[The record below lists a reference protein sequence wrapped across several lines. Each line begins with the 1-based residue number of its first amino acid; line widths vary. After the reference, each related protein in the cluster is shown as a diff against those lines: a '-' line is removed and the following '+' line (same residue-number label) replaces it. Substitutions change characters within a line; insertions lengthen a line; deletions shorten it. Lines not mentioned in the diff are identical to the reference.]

1 MKNNE
6 KIDWLKQ
13 WIHLDYINPEDF
25 PNIDLYMDQ
34 VLTFMDNQ
42 LQKSKRYESDKIM
55 TKTMINNYAKN
66 KLIPPPTKKKYS
78 KNHLYLLVY
87 IYYFKNILSISDIQN
102 LLGPLTDKYY
112 ANSDKDEID
121 FTKIYQEIFDVEHEY
136 YYEIEKQLMKTH
148 EEASQTFQDCS
159 NEKDR
164 EFLTDFSLIAML
176 SYDIYIRKQI
186 VEKIIDKY
194 YTDKNSKHQV
204 KEIFNH
210 EL

>member
-1 MKNNE
+1 MDSNE
-6 KIDWLKQ
+6 KINWLKK
-13 WIHLDYINPEDF
+13 WIHLDYIKPEDF

-34 VLTFMDNQ
+34 ILTFMEGQ

-102 LLGPLTDKYY
+102 LLGPLTEKYY
-112 ANSDKDEID
+112 ENSEQDDID
-121 FTKIYQEIFDVEHEY
+121 FSKIYKEIFDVEHEY
-136 YYEIEKQLMKTH
+136 YYDIEQQIMKTS
-148 EEASQTFQDCS
+148 EEASKTFKNCV
-159 NEKDR
+159 NEEDR
-164 EFLTDFSLIAML
+164 EFLTDFSFIAML

-194 YTDKNSKHQV
+194 YTETDTKHS
-204 KEIFNH
+204 
-210 EL
+210 

>member
-6 KIDWLKQ
+6 KTDWLKQ

-112 ANSDKDEID
+112 TNSDKDEID
-121 FTKIYQEIFDVEHEY
+121 FTKIYQEIFDIEHEY

-148 EEASQTFQDCS
+148 EEASRTFQDCS

-194 YTDKNSKHQV
+194 YTDKDSKH
-204 KEIFNH
+204 
-210 EL
+210 

>member
-6 KIDWLKQ
+6 KTDWLKQ
-13 WIHLDYINPEDF
+13 WIHLDYIKPEDF

-66 KLIPPPTKKKYS
+66 KLIPPPAKKKYS

-112 ANSDKDEID
+112 VNSDKDEID
-121 FTKIYQEIFDVEHEY
+121 FSKIYQEIFNVEHEY
-136 YYEIEKQLMKTH
+136 YYEIEKQLMKTR
-148 EEASQTFQDCS
+148 EEASRTFQNCS
-159 NEKDR
+159 NKEDR
-164 EFLTDFSLIAML
+164 EFLTDFSFIAML
-176 SYDIYIRKQI
+176 SYDIYVRKQI

-194 YTDKNSKHQV
+194 YTDKDSKH
-204 KEIFNH
+204 
-210 EL
+210 